1 MVQNRNKLIE
11 LFIGNASNSIV
22 HRILEKAIAKERK
35 EEISDKYRKELIT
48 SFELAR
54 GYREK
59 INPVNLPLPTKDI
72 LYIKNRIIKKA
83 TSELMIRISKGY
95 RNIDIGLVEKEVD
108 DVLRDYSKLG
118 LSKSRK
124 ILSLLSYDE
133 LLDLEN
139 IKQCLGLSEDSEY
152 ILPKGHRIL
161 EKAGI
166 SEKDTGIQE

>member
-108 DVLRDYSKLG
+108 DILRKM
-118 LSKSRK
+118 
-124 ILSLLSYDE
+124 
-133 LLDLEN
+133 N
-139 IKQCLGLSEDSEY
+139 ICD
-152 ILPKGHRIL
+152 
-161 EKAGI
+161 
-166 SEKDTGIQE
+166 